1 MGKRK
6 KYRRKRKIRG
16 KGKPDVLENKVY
28 FVKKQVGSGV
38 VTRLLG
44 GFLNSVSEIIA
55 IWINGIQKKN

>member
-1 MGKRK
+1 MVKRK

-28 FVKKQVGSGV
+28 FLKKQVGIGV

-44 GFLNSVSEIIA
+44 GSLNSVGAIIA
-55 IWINGIQKKN
+55 I

>member
-28 FVKKQVGSGV
+28 FLKKQVGIGV

-44 GFLNSVSEIIA
+44 GSLNSVGAIIA
-55 IWINGIQKKN
+55 I